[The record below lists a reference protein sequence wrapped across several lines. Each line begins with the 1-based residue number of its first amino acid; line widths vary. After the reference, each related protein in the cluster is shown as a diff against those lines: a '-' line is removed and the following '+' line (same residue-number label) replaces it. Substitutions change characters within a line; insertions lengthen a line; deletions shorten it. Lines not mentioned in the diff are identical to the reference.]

1 MPRKC
6 TIERQ
11 QYDKEYYQR
20 PEVKQRIREY
30 NQRPEVKERQK
41 EYYQRPE
48 VKERLRQ
55 RQRTPEYREYYNKL
69 RRKRRHN
76 AKIVSSY
83 ADINRNWA
91 IHKRECIRN
100 GWKKRKN
107 LNVPFTVTADDILS
121 LVPKDLKCPIYKV
134 PFVFNINSEWNMSFD
149 RIDNSKGYTKD
160 NLVVV
165 SLRVNTIK
173 SVATVKEMYQVADFY
188 YELEK
193 RSA

>member
-1 MPRKC
+1 MPLSSL
-6 TIERQ
+6 TARQ
-11 QYDKEYYQR
+11 QYK
-20 PEVKQRIREY
+20 
-30 NQRPEVKERQK
+30 K

-48 VKERLRQ
+48 VKERSRQ
-55 RQRTPEYREYYNKL
+55 RQRTPEYREYYNNL
-69 RRKRRHN
+69 RRIRRRN

-83 ADINRNWA
+83 ADINKNWA
-91 IHKRECIRN
+91 VHKREGLKT
-100 GWKKRKN
+100 GWRKRKN
-107 LNVPFTVTADDILS
+107 LHDNVPFTVTADDILS

-134 PFVFNINSEWNMSFD
+134 PFVFNTNSQWNMSFD

-193 RSA
+193 KVNA

>member
-1 MPRKC
+1 MSFSGLTKQ
-6 TIERQ
+6 Q
-11 QYDKEYYQR
+11 QYT
-20 PEVKQRIREY
+20 
-30 NQRPEVKERQK
+30 K

-48 VKERLRQ
+48 VKERNLKRQ
-55 RQRTPEYREYYNKL
+55 QTPEYVEYKRLYDLKNKEHFSKL
-69 RRKRRHN
+69 RRKRRQN

-83 ADINRNWA
+83 ADIDRNWA
-91 IHKRECIRN
+91 VHKREGIRN

-107 LNVPFTVTADDILS
+107 LNVPFTITPDDVLS
-121 LVPKDLKCPIYKV
+121 LVPKDLKCPIYKM

-165 SLRVNTIK
+165 SVRVNTIK
-173 SVATVKEMYQVADFY
+173 NVATVKEMYQVADFY

-193 RSA
+193 KLNA